1 MNISVKDNECYKRT
15 NADSITLVPVGIV
28 RSPIKEPTLNAGNEG
43 LTRQVQSPQA
53 EKAYRKK
60 LESSVSELVVA
71 EELSGILD
79 GIEGFSH
86 LLVLYWPH
94 LVAANRRS
102 LLKVHPKGRK
112 DIPRQGIF
120 ATCSPARPNP
130 VLVTAVRL
138 LERIGNV
145 LRVQGLEA
153 VDGSPIVDIKPYNPR
168 YYRVESP
175 VVPEWMNK
183 LQGKVSD

>member
-1 MNISVKDNECYKRT
+1 MNTRIKNNAYFSRT
-15 NADSITLVPVGIV
+15 SADPITLVPVGIV
-28 RSPIKEPTLNAGNEG
+28 RSPIKEPTLKACDNG
-43 LTRQVQSPQA
+43 LTRQVQRQQ
-53 EKAYRKK
+53 EKAYHKR
-60 LESSVSELVVA
+60 LESSVSEIVVA

-94 LVAANRRS
+94 LVAADRRS
-102 LLKVHPKGRK
+102 LLKVHPKGRQ

-138 LERIGNV
+138 LNRTGNV

-153 VDGSPIVDIKPYNPR
+153 VDGSPIIDIKPYNPR
-168 YYRVESP
+168 YYRVENP
-175 VVPEWMNK
+175 VVPERMNK
-183 LQGKVSD
+183 LQREGSD